1 MKLTR
6 LLKTWVLEDL
16 NNASSFEVDYFT
28 LNEISIN
35 TNQSYQYEE
44 ITIPLITKAFQFN
57 DRCGNTIVA
66 ALLGNEFKTGYK
78 VEGVNSLIFQPERM
92 SDIVDKI
99 RPCPDDR
106 KISTIYN
113 ILVTEI
119 IPNHL
124 LNKRPNKIIFNP
136 TSISKGRI
144 LNIMLNRILQEY
156 PQLKIKNGYLIY
168 IK

>member
-1 MKLTR
+1 MKLTN
-6 LLKTWVLEDL
+6 LLKTWVLEEL
-16 NNASSFEVDYFT
+16 NNATNFEADYFT

-35 TNQSYQYEE
+35 PNQSYEYEE
-44 ITIPLITKAFQFN
+44 ITIPLITKAYQFN

-78 VEGVNSLIFQPERM
+78 VEGIQPLIFQPERWP
-92 SDIVDKI
+92 DLVDKI

-119 IPNHL
+119 IPNYL
-124 LNKRPNKIIFNP
+124 LNKLPNKIIFNP

-144 LNIMLNRILQEY
+144 LNIMLNKVLQEY
-156 PQLKIKNGYLIY
+156 PQLQVRNGILIY
-168 IK
+168 I